1 MRWAGL
7 PAQQTGET
15 PSATVSPAA
24 FLAFF
29 TRAEAGEWEGLLSEY
44 TEYVRAHPD
53 PARRHFARVGDWG
66 RARTMRD
73 HAGASWDE
81 GNRTVLEGRLPP
93 QYAHRNMMLGHAE
106 KRELAR
112 HMLPDADEMSA
123 FEVDHTIGPP
133 AVDAWLHA
141 SWRRS
146 RLVVG
151 GTRCALSQIL
161 QSALPTPRRAR

>member
-1 MRWAGL
+1 MAAQL
-7 PAQQTGET
+7 AAPPA
-15 PSATVSPAA
+15 PA
-24 FLAFF
+24 
-29 TRAEAGEWEGLLSEY
+29 
-44 TEYVRAHPD
+44 
-53 PARRHFARVGDWG
+53 
-66 RARTMRD
+66 RARTNF
-73 HAGASWDE
+73 HSVAGDSQRWGATHDSPLVTALPFIE
-81 GNRTVLEGRLPP
+81 GPP

-112 HMLPDADEMSA
+112 HMLPDADEVSA

-151 GTRCALSQIL
+151 GTRCALSQTL